1 MIFNSYSEEKAV
13 TNGITVVSCGHIFAK
28 PNREI
33 FRPQGRNDWLLFYIS
48 KGSETFYFEKTQ
60 TAKMGSFVLFAPGE
74 KQHHIYKGETTAEF
88 YYVHFRCDALPDN
101 ISLKTSV
108 IYPLSPK
115 SLYSDIFEQII
126 DETLKKQPFYERLST
141 YRLLELLTIFERDF
155 LFEGSLYKENF
166 NRIARVVQDMNMNY
180 NSTSTL
186 NDYAEMC
193 NISKYHFLR
202 LFEEI
207 VGETPLGYR
216 NRIRLEHAAELLKM
230 SYLSV
235 EEISRLTGFS
245 SPSYFSS
252 AFKKKYS
259 LSPLQYKQ
267 KSK

>member
-1 MIFNSYSEEKAV
+1 M
-13 TNGITVVSCGHIFAK
+13 
-28 PNREI
+28 R
-33 FRPQGRNDWLLFYIS
+33 R
-48 KGSETFYFEKTQ
+48 
-60 TAKMGSFVLFAPGE
+60 
-74 KQHHIYKGETTAEF
+74 
-88 YYVHFRCDALPDN
+88 
-101 ISLKTSV
+101 
-108 IYPLSPK
+108 
-115 SLYSDIFEQII
+115 YSD
-126 DETLKKQPFYERLST
+126 TLKKQPFYERLST